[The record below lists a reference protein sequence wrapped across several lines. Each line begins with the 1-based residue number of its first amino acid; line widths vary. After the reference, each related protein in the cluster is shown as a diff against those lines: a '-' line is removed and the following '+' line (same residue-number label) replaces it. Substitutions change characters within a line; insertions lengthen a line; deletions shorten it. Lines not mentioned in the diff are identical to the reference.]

1 MKDNY
6 YKVGLVIGNMG
17 WVDFDFNVPT
27 SYPIA
32 QPILPSFHLPKQN
45 RTDSRMIE
53 TKSTQP
59 GFWPPAPHCKLR

>member
-32 QPILPSFHLPKQN
+32 QPILPSFHLPK
-45 RTDSRMIE
+45 E
-53 TKSTQP
+53 TGQT
-59 GFWPPAPHCKLR
+59 AE